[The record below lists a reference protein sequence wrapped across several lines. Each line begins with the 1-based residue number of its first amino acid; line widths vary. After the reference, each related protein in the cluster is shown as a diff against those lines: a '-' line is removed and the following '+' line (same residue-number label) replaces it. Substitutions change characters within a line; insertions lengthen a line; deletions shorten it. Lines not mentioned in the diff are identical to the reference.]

1 MSNTNVIFCEQEVMS
16 SISSDLADQ
25 FKELDDN
32 VDTRELKGFGGDV
45 SRKDKTTSETNTK
58 QVYTKMI
65 ESSIRTSSTAR
76 RRKRS
81 SK

>member
-1 MSNTNVIFCEQEVMS
+1 MS

-32 VDTRELKGFGGDV
+32 VDTREEKGFGGDV
-45 SRKDKTTSETNTK
+45 SSKDKTASETNTK
-58 QVYTKMI
+58 QVYNKMI
-65 ESSIRTSSTAR
+65 ESSIQTSSTAR